1 MAIKDNGVTRI
12 VPAGAPRD
20 VVKGAGQVVNHL
32 AFAFVAPL
40 RAYDHYRLHR
50 HTNQSLLRPNILQSR
65 QPAARSPAARQPQ
78 KHNEGYLEGAKLLS
92 YLPLAKMASPLA
104 VRGSVRY
111 FAEKEVDSSRDTKT
125 RDAATDKY

>member
-20 VVKGAGQVVNHL
+20 VVEGAGQVVNHL
-32 AFAFVAPL
+32 AFAFIAPL
-40 RAYDHYRLHR
+40 RAYDHYRFHR

-65 QPAARSPAARQPQ
+65 QPAAHSPAARQPK
-78 KHNEGYLEGAKLLS
+78 KHNEGYLEGAKPLS
-92 YLPLAKMASPLA
+92 YLPLTKMASPPA